1 MLTDAEYAERIEE
14 AEAPKAKK
22 QKQNSSKIK
31 IKAKASN
38 SELPGDATS
47 KTSPEIPAT
56 SSATSSQA
64 IKNYWMSI
72 SPPCVETKVKS
83 SWCACIYKTDTTKN
97 PLLYLGRIK
106 KRFLL
111 EEGGAVEKL
120 EVDCCLRKKA
130 GAGEK
135 IYEEVKNVGF
145 VRYDDIGIFQLKDV
159 FSGVEMSPLPNGRW
173 EVNNISTIQI
183 LFQLLKK
190 KMLNNDLLYQEYV
203 SEF

>member
-1 MLTDAEYAERIEE
+1 M
-14 AEAPKAKK
+14 
-22 QKQNSSKIK
+22 
-31 IKAKASN
+31 
-38 SELPGDATS
+38 
-47 KTSPEIPAT
+47 
-56 SSATSSQA
+56 
-64 IKNYWMSI
+64 
-72 SPPCVETKVKS
+72 
-83 SWCACIYKTDTTKN
+83 
-97 PLLYLGRIK
+97 YLGQIK

-135 IYEEVKNVGF
+135 IYEEVKNIWF